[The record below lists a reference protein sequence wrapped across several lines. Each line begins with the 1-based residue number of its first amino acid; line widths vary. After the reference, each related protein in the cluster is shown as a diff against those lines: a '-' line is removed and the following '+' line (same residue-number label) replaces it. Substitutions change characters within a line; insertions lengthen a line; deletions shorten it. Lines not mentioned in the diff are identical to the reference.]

1 MRIKTGDGL
10 LNRRRF
16 ANRSACAAT
25 SPERDVK
32 LGLVVSA
39 LLIAGVRLA
48 HAQTD
53 APTEAVR
60 RNVYQ
65 AVVFAMAADSL
76 CGTAYLKN
84 VIDNAGRDGVTLD
97 DIMRRDKAQI
107 DERAN
112 GLIAQYD
119 SQERKDKFCAMVKR
133 DAESAPEE

>member
-1 MRIKTGDGL
+1 M
-10 LNRRRF
+10 
-16 ANRSACAAT
+16 
-25 SPERDVK
+25 K
-32 LGLVVSA
+32 LRLVVSA
-39 LLIAGVRLA
+39 LLIVSVRCA
-48 HAQTD
+48 HAQND

-97 DIMRRDKAQI
+97 DIMRRDKLQI

-112 GLIAQYD
+112 RLIAQYD

-133 DAESAPEE
+133 DAESAPQE